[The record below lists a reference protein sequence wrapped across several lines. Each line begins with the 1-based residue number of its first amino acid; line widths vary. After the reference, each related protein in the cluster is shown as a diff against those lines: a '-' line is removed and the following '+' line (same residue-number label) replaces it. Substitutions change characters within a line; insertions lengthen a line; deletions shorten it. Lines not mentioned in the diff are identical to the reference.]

1 MSVALLGDSIY
12 AMGGF
17 DGHVRQNSV
26 ERYNPDTNQWS
37 LVQPMNHQRSDASAT
52 TLDGQFRFRSMLLY
66 VHTDRKD
73 YWEQGVAAISTLTH
87 LLSSALCYR

>member
-1 MSVALLGDSIY
+1 MSESIY

-26 ERYNPDTNQWS
+26 ERYNPATNQWS

-52 TLDGQFRFRSMLLY
+52 TLEG
-66 VHTDRKD
+66 
-73 YWEQGVAAISTLTH
+73 
-87 LLSSALCYR
+87 

>member
-1 MSVALLGDSIY
+1 VSVALLNDFIY

-26 ERYNPDTNQWS
+26 ERYNPATNQWS

-52 TLDGQFRFRSMLLY
+52 TSEGQYIQQARGKRYANFS
-66 VHTDRKD
+66 
-73 YWEQGVAAISTLTH
+73 
-87 LLSSALCYR
+87 